1 LRIFK
6 QGGNKVSDTSA
17 KNSKE
22 ERAKSIINAGLGVA
36 ATDTVQRY
44 GSAVKVHLVTYDG
57 VDNET
62 GKNLSRSL
70 KGISKSKVNSD
81 HKDANLKQQAG
92 FSAELKDTARENAER
107 EILGKKS
114 NGNKVAR
121 TDDIGR
127 VNDPLFDIVELDSKG
142 NVVPGSGTQMKF
154 VGKDPKAALD
164 KMKSKQYDKYWEN
177 DAKVSVPSDYY
188 DGMIKEADAQIQK
201 LKEQAA
207 KLEAQG
213 KGDLAN
219 QALEKAKKLEKI
231 KKSLKK
237 SKVSNKEAMEART
250 NPLASTA
257 KDVAKLAHRAGMEQ
271 AKTGAAIGGGLS
283 FIRNAV
289 EVIKGEKSAEDA
301 IVDVAKDT
309 GSAAIVSYATGS
321 GGAALKGAMQ
331 NAPSEY
337 LRVLSKTGLPAQAVV
352 VTLEIGKTI
361 TKYFTGEIDGIECL
375 EELGEKGTGMLASA
389 AGAAV
394 GQILIPIPIVGSL
407 IGGMIGYAFSS
418 SCYSMLLTT
427 GKEAKLAREE
437 RIRIEAECAVAI
449 KQIEEYHTLL
459 KAIIDSYLT
468 EHRAVFDEALY
479 ELNRGLELGDA
490 DSFIGGANMIS
501 EKLGGKPQFNN
512 MEEFDALMTNGI
524 TLRL

>member
-1 LRIFK
+1 MDSID
-6 QGGNKVSDTSA
+6 NTV
-17 KNSKE
+17 KNNDDK
-22 ERAKSIINAGLGVA
+22 AKSIINAGLGGA
-36 ATDTVQRY
+36 ASDTVQRY
-44 GSAVKVHLVTYDG
+44 GSAVKVHLVAYGG
-57 VDNET
+57 VNNET
-62 GKNLSRSL
+62 GNSLTPKKSL
-70 KGISKSKVNSD
+70 KDISGYKKNPK
-81 HKDANLKQQAG
+81 HEEANLKQQAG
-92 FSAELKDTARENAER
+92 FSAEIKDTARENAER
-107 EILGKKS
+107 EISGSKTRA
-114 NGNKVAR
+114 AR

-142 NVVPGSGTQMKF
+142 NVVAGSGTQMKF
-154 VGKDPKAALD
+154 VGKDPKAALN

-188 DGMIKEADAQIQK
+188 DGMLKEADAQIQK

-213 KGDLAN
+213 KGDLAKETL
-219 QALEKAKKLEKI
+219 AKAEKLEKI

-250 NPLASTA
+250 NPLSSTV
-257 KDVAKLAHRAGMEQ
+257 KDVAKLAHRAGVEQ
-271 AKTGAAIGGGLS
+271 AKAGAVIGGGLS

-289 EVIKGEKSAEDA
+289 EVIKGEKSPEDA
-301 IVDVAKDT
+301 LVDVAKDT
-309 GSAAIVSYATGS
+309 GSAAVVSYATGS

-337 LRVLSKTGLPAQAVV
+337 LRVLSKTGVPAQVV
-352 VTLEIGKTI
+352 VVALELGKTM
-361 TKYFTGEIDGIECL
+361 TKFIKGEIDGIECL

-394 GQILIPIPIVGSL
+394 GQMLIPIPILGGL

-437 RIRIEAECAVAI
+437 RIRIEAECAMAI
-449 KQIEEYHTLL
+449 KQIEEYHKLI

-468 EHRAVFDEALY
+468 EHRAVFDDALH
-479 ELNRGLELGDA
+479 ELNRGLELDDA
-490 DSFIGGANMIS
+490 DGFIAGANMIS
-501 EKLGGKPQFNN
+501 EKLGGKPQFSN
-512 MEEFDALMTNGI
+512 MDEFDALMANGI
-524 TLRL
+524 TLKL